1 MNNNS
6 KRFKAT
12 VLIMAGC
19 FFANAVFAQ
28 ENPKYRTSAAEKKQ
42 IEDYFLGVLNGDIVV
57 EKNSKQFEE
66 KEVEVQEVIENQQQE
81 VLKKDVQEIPA
92 PKVES
97 KSSEQYI
104 ALLKALNNELKEIQ
118 LEKKRVLKKLED
130 ESEVLRKSKFREI
143 DNNLT
148 QGFTEKDSEFL
159 QRKKS
164 QKESTSQELT
174 EKLIQAKKKTS
185 LEYDTII
192 NNKLTTI
199 ESLKKELSQISFVEP
214 CSVYVGDF
222 FKECTPQ
229 YFIVT
234 ICCNKLNLNNW
245 KGKLEIE
252 KTGAEQRALFI
263 QNNKESFSG
272 RAVYRVDVTDDDYRL
287 IAIAVELMDES
298 GKLVTRFEGFD
309 CKPSD
314 EKQEVNHFDRKKK
327 PKIVA
332 GNELTVSGRMVVHD
346 KTCDMATNVEFLPLC
361 ITRNNY
367 SFKIGGDICFDNQ
380 DYELSAYLKNGLDFK
395 KVGIGLASGVILR
408 DGLKDLSYVLAG
420 EFDLHITKA
429 FGLSFSYAPC
439 EFTFENKKINC
450 EAKHVIKL
458 GTTFSARY

>member
-12 VLIMAGC
+12 VLIIAGC
-19 FFANAVFAQ
+19 FFANAVFTQ

-42 IEDYFLGVLNGDIVV
+42 IEDFFLGVLNGDIVV
-57 EKNSKQFEE
+57 EKNSKQVEE
-66 KEVEVQEVIENQQQE
+66 KEVELQEVVEEQQIE
-81 VLKKDVQEIPA
+81 VMKKEVQEISA
-92 PKVES
+92 SKIES

-104 ALLKALNNELKEIQ
+104 AFLKELNTEIKDIQ
-118 LEKKRVLKKLED
+118 LEKKHVLKNLED
-130 ESEVLRKSKFREI
+130 EFEVLRKTKFREL

-192 NNKLTTI
+192 NNKLTII

-214 CSVYVGDF
+214 CSVHVGDF

-229 YFIVT
+229 YFVVT

-252 KTGAEQRALFI
+252 KAGAEQRALFI
-263 QNNKESFSG
+263 QNNKQSFSG
-272 RAVYRVDVTDDDYRL
+272 RAVYRVDVTDDDYRP
-287 IAIAVELMDES
+287 IAIAVELIDES

-314 EKQEVNHFDRKKK
+314 EKKEVNHFSGKKK
-327 PKIVA
+327 QKTVA
-332 GNELTVSGRMVVHD
+332 GNELTVSGKMVIHD
-346 KTCDMATNVEFLPLC
+346 NSCDMATNVEFLPLC

-367 SFKIGGDICFDNQ
+367 SFKIGGDICFENQ
-380 DYELSAYLKNGLDFK
+380 NYELSAYLKNGVDFK
-395 KVGIGLASGVILR
+395 RVGIGIASGVIFR
-408 DGLKDLSYVLAG
+408 EGVNDLSYVLAG
-420 EFDLHITKA
+420 EFDLHISKA
-429 FGLSFSYAPC
+429 FGLSLSYAPC
-439 EFTFENKKINC
+439 EFTFANQRMNC
-450 EAKHVIKL
+450 EVKHVIKL
-458 GTTFSARY
+458 GSTFSARY

>member
-19 FFANAVFAQ
+19 FFVNAVFAQ
-28 ENPKYRTSAAEKKQ
+28 ENQKYRASAAEKKH
-42 IEDYFLGVLNGDIVV
+42 IEEYFLGVLNGDIVV
-57 EKNSKQFEE
+57 EKNSKQIEE
-66 KEVEVQEVIENQQQE
+66 KEVEVHEVVEELQPEIM
-81 VLKKDVQEIPA
+81 KKDVQEIQVLKA
-92 PKVES
+92 ET

-104 ALLKALNNELKEIQ
+104 ALLKELNIELKEIQ

-130 ESEVLRKSKFREI
+130 ESEILRKSKFREI
-143 DNNLT
+143 DNNLS

-174 EKLIQAKKKTS
+174 EKLNQAKKKKT
-185 LEYDTII
+185 LEYDTVM

-214 CSVYVGDF
+214 CSVNVGDF

-229 YFIVT
+229 YFVVN
-234 ICCNKLNLNNW
+234 ICCNKLNINNW

-252 KTGAEQRALFI
+252 KPGAEQRALFI
-263 QNNKESFSG
+263 QNNKDSFSG

-287 IAIAVELMDES
+287 IAIAVELIDES

-332 GNELTVSGRMVVHD
+332 GNELSVTGKIVIHD
-346 KTCDMATNVEFLPLC
+346 NSCDMATNVEFLPLC

-367 SFKIGGDICFDNQ
+367 SFKIGGDICFDNK

-395 KVGIGLASGVILR
+395 KVGIGLASGVIFR
-408 DGLKDLSYVLAG
+408 EGFNDLSYVLAG
-420 EFDLHITKA
+420 EFDLHISKA
-429 FGLSFSYAPC
+429 FGLALSYAPC
-439 EFTFENKKINC
+439 EFTFANKRINC
-450 EAKHVIKL
+450 EAKHVIKV

>member
-66 KEVEVQEVIENQQQE
+66 KEVEVQEVVEELQPEIM
-81 VLKKDVQEIPA
+81 KKDLQEIQA
-92 PKVES
+92 SKVET

-104 ALLKALNNELKEIQ
+104 ALLKELNIELKEIQ

-143 DNNLT
+143 DNNLS

-164 QKESTSQELT
+164 QKESASQELT
-174 EKLIQAKKKTS
+174 EKLDQVKKKTT

-192 NNKLTTI
+192 NNKFTTI
-199 ESLKKELSQISFVEP
+199 ESLKKELSQISFVEQ
-214 CSVYVGDF
+214 CSVQVGDF

-229 YFIVT
+229 YFVVT
-234 ICCNKLNLNNW
+234 ISCNKLNLNNW

-263 QNNKESFSG
+263 QNNKQSFSS
-272 RAVYRVDVTDDDYRL
+272 RAIYRVDITDDDYKL
-287 IAIAVELMDES
+287 IVIAVELIDES
-298 GKLVTRFEGFD
+298 GKLIKRFEDFD

-314 EKQEVNHFDRKKK
+314 EKKEVNHFSGKKK
-327 PKIVA
+327 QKTVV
-332 GNELTVSGRMVVHD
+332 GNELSVSGKMVMHD
-346 KTCDMATNVEFLPLC
+346 NSMFTNVEFLPLC

-367 SFKIGGDICFDNQ
+367 SFKIGGDICFAIQ

-395 KVGIGLASGVILR
+395 RVGIGIASGVIFR

-420 EFDLHITKA
+420 EFDLHISKA

-450 EAKHVIKL
+450 EAKHVIKV